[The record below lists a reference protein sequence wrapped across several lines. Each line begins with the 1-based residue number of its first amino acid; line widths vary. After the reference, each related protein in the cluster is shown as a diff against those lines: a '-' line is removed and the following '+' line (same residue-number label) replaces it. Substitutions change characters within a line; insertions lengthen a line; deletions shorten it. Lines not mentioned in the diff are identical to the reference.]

1 VAATAREIQNANV
14 RLTPVFYYDPLAVT
28 DDPTEF
34 APYKDEA
41 IQCAK
46 HFRFAYQWE
55 FRVVIAPPDPSSL
68 KAFKLEMGPLK
79 DIAELIVAPS

>member
-1 VAATAREIQNANV
+1 MCLFARWIEDALNVAV
-14 RLTPVFYYDPLAVT
+14 PLPLS

-34 APYKDEA
+34 AIHKEEA

-55 FRVVIAPPDPSSL
+55 FRVVIALSDPSSL
-68 KAFKLEMGPLK
+68 QPRKLELGSLK
-79 DIAELIVAPS
+79 DVAELIVAPS